1 MRKCYMSEFRI
12 GNGFMSSNKGSTGSM
27 SAREISNGVAE
38 KKCSAFEITKM
49 YIEKVKTTEETIG
62 AFLTICEE
70 SAKAQAKVIDE
81 KIRAGMPVGRLA
93 GVPVAVKDN
102 ICTDGIRT
110 TCASKMLESFIPPYN
125 ATVVEKL
132 MGEDAIII
140 GKTNMDEF
148 AMGSSTEN
156 SAFKITKNPRD
167 IDRVPG
173 GSSGGSAA
181 AVASGMVPVSLGSDT
196 GGSIRQPAAFC
207 GIVGLKPTYGL
218 VSRYG
223 LIAFG
228 SSLDQIGPLSKTVE
242 DSALMLQVIQGK
254 DDKDSTSYRG
264 EYQQDYA
271 GRLGMDIKG
280 LKIGVLKEYI
290 TDGLDSE
297 IASSIKDSIRH
308 FESIGAAVD
317 EISLPAAG
325 DGLSAYYIISSAE
338 ASSNL
343 ARYDGIR
350 YGYRAKD
357 YADIEEL
364 IEKSRS
370 EAFGTEVKRRIMLGT
385 YALSSGYYDAYYN
398 RAQKYRKVL
407 RSQLAGVFGSY
418 DLILGPTTPVL
429 PFKIGERS
437 GDPLQMY
444 LADIYTIIV
453 NLAGLPAISI
463 PCGFSREGLPIGIQL
478 IGPHYGE
485 QTMLQAAYA
494 LEQELKL
501 EL

>member
-1 MRKCYMSEFRI
+1 MSDYMSALDI
-12 GNGFMSSNKGSTGSM
+12 TKG
-27 SAREISNGVAE
+27 IAE
-38 KKCSAFEITKM
+38 KRFSA
-49 YIEKVKTTEETIG
+49 EEVVESHIKRIKEEDGEIG
-62 AFLTICEE
+62 AFLTLCEE
-70 SAKAQAKVIDE
+70 QALAQARAVDK
-81 KIRAGMPVGRLA
+81 KIREGMPVGRLA
-93 GVPVAVKDN
+93 GVPTAIKDN
-102 ICTDGIRT
+102 MCTDGIRT
-110 TCASKMLESFIPPYN
+110 TCASKMLENFIPPYD
-125 ATVVEKL
+125 AAVVERL
-132 MGEDAIII
+132 LGEDAVIV

-167 IDRVPG
+167 ITRVPG

-181 AVASGMVPVSLGSDT
+181 AVAADMVPVSLGSDT

-207 GIVGLKPTYGL
+207 GVVGLKPTYGL

-228 SSLDQIGPLSKTVE
+228 SSLDQIGPVSKTVF
-242 DSALMLQVIQGK
+242 DSALMLEVIQGA
-254 DDKDSTSYRG
+254 DKRDSTSFRG
-264 EYQQDYA
+264 EYQKGYTDS
-271 GRLGMDIKG
+271 LGKDIKG
-280 LKIGVLKEYI
+280 MRIAVPKEFFM
-290 TDGLDSE
+290 DGLDEE
-297 IASSIKDSIRH
+297 IAASVRDSIKC
-308 FESIGAAVD
+308 FEGLGAIVE

-357 YADIEEL
+357 YANIDEL
-364 IEKSRS
+364 IERSRS

-385 YALSSGYYDAYYN
+385 YALSSGYYDAYYK

-407 RSQLAGVFGSY
+407 KGQFEEVFGSY
-418 DLILGPTTPVL
+418 DLILGPTSPVL

-437 GDPLQMY
+437 SEPLQMY
-444 LADIYTIIV
+444 LADVYTIIV

-463 PCGFSREGLPIGIQL
+463 PCGRSSEGLPVGLQL

-485 QTMLQAAYA
+485 LKILQAAYA
-494 LEQELKL
+494 LEQEIKL